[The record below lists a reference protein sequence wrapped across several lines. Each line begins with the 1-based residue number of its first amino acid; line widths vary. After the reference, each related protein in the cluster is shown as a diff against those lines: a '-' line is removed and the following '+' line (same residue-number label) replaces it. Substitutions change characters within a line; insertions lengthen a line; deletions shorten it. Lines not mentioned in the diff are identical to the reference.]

1 MANITTSTFIQGT
14 TATDATFITASGSFP
29 ISAQMNIGVQT
40 TSSTATI
47 FDSRGYFPISAQ
59 MNIGVQTTSSTATI
73 FDSGGSYVI
82 RPVIAKMNNTLSKV
96 TSTAENGYGNL
107 PVSPLGEPL
116 TREYW
121 L

>member
-29 ISAQMNIGVQT
+29 ISAQMNIG
-40 TSSTATI
+40 A
-47 FDSRGYFPISAQ
+47 
-59 MNIGVQTTSSTATI
+59 QTTSSTATI
-73 FDSGGSYVI
+73 FDSGGSYAI
-82 RPVIAKMNNTLSKV
+82 RPVIAKMSNTLSKV

-116 TREYW
+116 VREYW

>member
-29 ISAQMNIGVQT
+29 ISAQMNIG
-40 TSSTATI
+40 A
-47 FDSRGYFPISAQ
+47 
-59 MNIGVQTTSSTATI
+59 QTTSSTATI
-73 FDSGGSYVI
+73 FDSGGSYAI
-82 RPVIAKMNNTLSKV
+82 RPVIANMSNTLSKV

-116 TREYW
+116 VREYW